1 MSKRE
6 FQGSVEE
13 RMRQLRAHLAS
24 AAEQAP
30 LEDVLFEAA
39 LVARREGLPVEAAR
53 SLAKGIF
60 AAKGNP

>member
-6 FQGSVEE
+6 FQGSAEE
-13 RMRQLRAHLAS
+13 RMRQLQAHLVS

-30 LEDVLFEAA
+30 LEDVLLEAA
-39 LVARREGLPVEAAR
+39 YVAAREGLPIGAAR

-60 AAKGNP
+60 AAKGTP